1 MKPQDKVFWQQSPG
15 KNVNAVI
22 LKVYKQKVRIATLEG
37 EFQVNIAEI
46 VGIEEPLTLWTNWT
60 WCDGELIRAEVHNW
74 KNREVCSDR
83 GILETEIKNIKK
95 VYLDYQLA
103 KVNLAKLKHLP
114 EQIKWCEERL
124 ILLGE
129 IERVSDNSPNKCV
142 DCNYSDPCGNS
153 SSYCCLLF
161 GKYFKEDQEACD
173 RYKPRNTE
181 GLTLTTGPSGMIY
194 KFLQNK
200 KAKDGTIKSY
210 PAIGDAIREPENP
223 DHWFWAFCYS
233 QKVNGLWK
241 TVKRSVSREKLMA
254 VKTAIADKQP
264 IEVILKLI

>member
-1 MKPQDKVFWQQSPG
+1 MKPQDKVFWQQAPG
-15 KNVNAVI
+15 KNVNAII

-46 VGIEEPLTLWTNWT
+46 VGIEEPLSLWTNWA
-60 WCDGELIRAEVHNW
+60 WCDGQLIRAKVNNW
-74 KNREVCSDR
+74 DDREVCSDR
-83 GILETEIKNIKK
+83 GILETEIKTIKK
-95 VYLDYQLA
+95 VAKEYGSKKPSWLDD
-103 KVNLAKLKHLP
+103 
-114 EQIKWCEERL
+114 QIKWCEERL
-124 ILLGE
+124 ILLGDC
-129 IERVSDNSPNKCV
+129 VSQLKDSPNKCT
-142 DCNYSDPCGNS
+142 DCNYADPCGNS
-153 SSYCCLLF
+153 NSYCCLLF

-200 KAKDGTIKSY
+200 KAKDGTVKSY

-233 QKVNGLWK
+233 EKINGKWK
-241 TVKRSVSREKLMA
+241 TVKRSVSREKLMS
-254 VKTAIADKQP
+254 VRQAIADKQP
-264 IEVILKLI
+264 IEIILKLI